1 MEATVSSKF
10 QITIP
15 AKLRKKIHL
24 RPSMKLFFNEQA
36 SALQAKPKYE
46 FDVKFV
52 RRALGST
59 KNLELGKTST

>member
-1 MEATVSSKF
+1 
-10 QITIP
+10 
-15 AKLRKKIHL
+15 
-24 RPSMKLFFNEQA
+24 MKLFFNEQA